1 MAQTIKPPKGRWTPN
16 NPEKPV
22 ENYISYEYDS
32 FVIQIGNQKMLS
44 DRISKRCQNL
54 EEEIGYLKIL
64 SENNDESAREII
76 AERRQN
82 LKNELNRSKNEI
94 EKKDFQKKIEWLKS
108 HSNLKTIIERTKEL
122 KEKIYRFRNRFQ
134 ERSEDKTTQSKESE
148 TQIKLEQRIEFRKEL
163 KYLEDIEDYTDRKTI
178 ETILEELKEDTKE
191 IEKKGIAKKLEYLQ
205 NFLSQKENYL
215 RRRKDLPRF
224 SRYRRIT
231 VEENYRKLEE
241 ELEYLKSIYS
251 REVIER
257 FNELKAKRKEC
268 KYEERKGIKKKLEYL
283 SNIRTLELDEI
294 RILPIT
300 SYYRINGR
308 AGDLG
313 LVESNLL
320 RPFTEVPRHKGLVKV
335 YSTNEGKYV
344 RELGSEENKI
354 HVKNSHY
361 DDILMTIKRYQ
372 YKESLLKGRELR
384 DERRERRKKQIEKPE
399 DFVTRY
405 DNDPLI
411 NPNLERE
418 KDRLNQ
424 LIVEDKL
431 IDIIEEGKKFQS
443 DKVVWK
449 KERQKK
455 LSELI
460 KQIDECEDGTEK
472 DDLKQELDG
481 LKKRK
486 TLKIIEE
493 YRDDLKKELI
503 DIYRKQELNF
513 LEGRIKDVKKE
524 IDEIKKKKISNL
536 NGENNEE
543 LDGTLER
550 LKSRKER
557 YEKDQ
562 ANLSR
567 KLYTWRV
574 NRVVRE
580 TSERVFIDDIE
591 HRVVICTVR
600 YKDENQTVELPGL
613 SMLKLEGQAKYNFG
627 WFIKGNE
634 LEIFQEKQE
643 KELNEFGWN
652 KDIVCEVICKSKR
665 YTYPD
670 FQLEELRRD
679 DQDKKK
685 WINLSEK
692 WATYISSESIGES
705 ITIPK
710 YKKFLKPHPP
720 RGLFQY
726 PENNRNPIRN
736 YLFYGV
742 KGDGLD
748 INGFALYDHN
758 VSASFPLHEKRGLKS
773 VKEIYFTIID
783 YYNKIE
789 GERDSRI
796 VESNLCL
803 PFYRQLGHE
812 ARCILWSNQE
822 ERYVN
827 KKNESFNDVLKGLS
841 QIESTVENNLGEL
854 EQTLKHYKVIICTL
868 RYRNQDNELVQLPGV
883 SMIILGDKA
892 RDQFNGFVSKNLD
905 IYRTREIIGKFYDP
919 GPSIQDEVVK
929 SIDKVSWTEFKNE
942 IRKII
947 VSEVNPQKFKL
958 EEGDAYFEFSD
969 ENKHYSN
976 NEDKTKWQNYIKGKI
991 GKKVR
996 RKITEMSLRTLRLA
1010 FFGIVISVLSSIM
1023 GILVDWKGFW
1033 NLIVDIFT

>member
-1 MAQTIKPPKGRWTPN
+1 MAQTIKPPKGRWAPN

-22 ENYISYEYDS
+22 ENYISCEYGS
-32 FVIQIGNQKMLS
+32 FVIQIGNQEMLS
-44 DRISKRCQNL
+44 DRIHKRCQNL
-54 EEEIGYLKIL
+54 EEKIGYLKIL
-64 SENNDESAREII
+64 SEKNDESAREII
-76 AERRQN
+76 TKRRQN
-82 LKNELNRSKNEI
+82 LKNELNRCKNEI
-94 EKKDFQKKIEWLKS
+94 EKKEFQKKLEWLRP
-108 HSNLKTIIERTKEL
+108 HSDLKTIIERSKEL
-122 KEKIYRFRNRFQ
+122 KKKIGPFRHRFR
-134 ERSEDKTTQSKESE
+134 ERIDCQ
-148 TQIKLEQRIEFRKEL
+148 EL
-163 KYLEDIEDYTDRKTI
+163 KYLEDLKEETDRTTI
-178 ETILEELKEDTKE
+178 GIIRGKLKENTKE
-191 IEKKGIAKKLEYLQ
+191 IEKKEVEKKLEYLE
-205 NFLSQKENYL
+205 NFLTQKEYYL
-215 RRRKDLPRF
+215 RRRNLAR
-224 SRYRRIT
+224 RYRIT
-231 VEENYRKLEE
+231 IEEEYEKLKE
-241 ELEYLKSIYS
+241 ELEYLKNLSS
-251 REVIER
+251 CEVIKR
-257 FNELKAKRKEC
+257 LNELESKYEKS
-268 KYEERKGIKKKLEYL
+268 KYEEEVNKKREYL
-283 SNIRTLELDEI
+283 RNIRTLELDEI
-294 RILPIT
+294 RILPIN

-308 AGDLG
+308 IGDLG

-320 RPFTEVPRHKGLVKV
+320 RPFTKVPRHKGLVKV

-372 YKESLLKGRELR
+372 YKESLLKGKELR
-384 DERRERRKKQIEKPE
+384 DERREQRKKQIEKLG
-399 DFVTRY
+399 DFVTRH
-405 DNDPLI
+405 DNDPSI
-411 NPNLERE
+411 NTNLERK

-431 IDIIEEGKKFQS
+431 IDSIEEGKKFKN

-449 KERQKK
+449 EERQKK

-460 KQIDECEDGTEK
+460 KQIDECEDDTEK
-472 DDLKQELDG
+472 DDLKQELER

-493 YRDDLKKELI
+493 YQDDLKKELI
-503 DIYRKQELNF
+503 DIYRKQ
-513 LEGRIKDVKKE
+513 
-524 IDEIKKKKISNL
+524 
-536 NGENNEE
+536 
-543 LDGTLER
+543 
-550 LKSRKER
+550 R

-562 ANLSR
+562 VNLSGF
-567 KLYTWRV
+567 YTWRV
-574 NRVVRE
+574 NRVLRE

-600 YKDENQTVELPGL
+600 CKDENETVELPGL

-634 LEIFQEKQE
+634 LEFFEEKQE

-665 YTYPD
+665 RRYPD

-679 DQDKKK
+679 DQGKKK

-692 WATYISSESIGES
+692 WRTYISSESIGVS
-705 ITIPK
+705 ISIPS
-710 YKKFLKPHPP
+710 YKKFFLKPRPP
-720 RGLFQY
+720 RGFFQY
-726 PENNRNPIRN
+726 PEINNNPIRN

-748 INGFALYDHN
+748 RNGFALYDHN
-758 VSASFPLHEKRGLKS
+758 VSASFPSHEKRGLML

-789 GERDSRI
+789 GERNSSR
-796 VESNLCL
+796 VESELCL
-803 PFYRQLGHE
+803 PFHRRPAHE
-812 ARCILWSNQE
+812 SRCRLWSNKE
-822 ERYVN
+822 RRYVN
-827 KKNESFNDVLKGLS
+827 KKNQSFNDVLKSLAQMES
-841 QIESTVENNLGEL
+841 SIENSAGGL
-854 EQTLKHYKVIICTL
+854 EQPLKHYKVIICSL
-868 RYRNQDNELVQLPGV
+868 RYRNEDNEVHLPGL

-919 GPSIQDEVVK
+919 GPSTQDEVVK
-929 SIDKVSWTEFKNE
+929 SIGKVSWTEFKNE

-976 NEDKTKWQNYIKGKI
+976 NEDKTKWQNYIKGKV

-996 RKITEMSLRTLRLA
+996 RKITEMSLRTLRWA
-1010 FFGIVISVLSSIM
+1010 FFVSVLSSIM

-1033 NLIVDIFT
+1033 NLLVDIFK